1 MVRVTRSS
9 DPVTFDIS
17 PLVEMLVERRPRLTD
32 VCLSWGSG
40 EDAGHTPTESLLDE
54 MAALRTV
61 RGLWRV
67 LAMTG
72 EGFPAPLPAWINV
85 RLGAIQEELRSRG
98 ASTLMDAA
106 FRPRIPKRTIGR
118 GPKPLVASRYECADA
133 PCGRWAL
140 PLKLV

>member
-9 DPVTFDIS
+9 DPVTFDMR

-61 RGLWRV
+61 RDPWRV

-85 RLGAIQEELRSRG
+85 RLGAIQEALRSRG
-98 ASTLMDAA
+98 APTLMDVTFGVQASDPKTHNKPQPKAA
-106 FRPRIPKRTIGR
+106 G
-118 GPKPLVASRYECADA
+118 GVA
-133 PCGRWAL
+133 L
-140 PLKLV
+140 

>member
-72 EGFPAPLPAWINV
+72 EGFPAPLPGWINV

-98 ASTLMDAA
+98 APTLMDAA
-106 FRPRIPKRTIGR
+106 FGVQASDPKTHNKPRPKAAG
-118 GPKPLVASRYECADA
+118 GVA
-133 PCGRWAL
+133 L
-140 PLKLV
+140 